1 LFMGCEL
8 AQWHEW
14 NHDGELDWACLHDAA
29 QARGP
34 EAPDVRGKVFGRAG
48 NPHAGVQRLLGD
60 LNMLYRQEPA
70 LHGSD
75 TVAEGFAWV
84 IGDDADNS
92 VFAFLR
98 RHHDRTV
105 LMVSNM
111 TPMPRRDYRI
121 GVPKPG
127 RWREAINTDAE
138 HYGGSNVGNQ
148 GAAHTQAVVSHGYAQ
163 SLSLMLPPLATLVFI
178 AEG

>member
-1 LFMGCEL
+1 VHRRYHHNDMTFGMAYAYSEHFVLPLSHDEVVYGKGALIDKMPGDSWQRFANLRAYLGFMWAHPGKKLLFMGCEL

-75 TVAEGFAWV
+75 TVPEGFAWV
-84 IGDDADNS
+84 IGDDDN
-92 VFAFLR
+92 
-98 RHHDRTV
+98 
-105 LMVSNM
+105 
-111 TPMPRRDYRI
+111 
-121 GVPKPG
+121 
-127 RWREAINTDAE
+127 
-138 HYGGSNVGNQ
+138 
-148 GAAHTQAVVSHGYAQ
+148 
-163 SLSLMLPPLATLVFI
+163 
-178 AEG
+178 